1 MSDENTSQAEQP
13 VIEESVEDSG
23 QQSQE
28 ASGEIDAIEEA
39 VANGDISEKQA
50 QSMIK
55 KFQLKVNGKSYEK
68 EIDLSDENAVRNEL
82 QLSAA
87 ARQAMSES
95 SNLKKQYEKELARL
109 KQDPYSVL
117 AELGL
122 DPDQLA
128 EMRIQQRIEEMKKS
142 PEQVEREKIQ
152 KELQEAREE
161 ARKLKEEKE
170 TNELTKLQEQAAIQI
185 EDEIT
190 KALDAHQTLPKSR
203 HVVKRIADSMLW
215 AMNNGFENVT
225 AEDVIPMV
233 EKDLTEEYNRLMDDA
248 PEEMLERLIGKRN
261 IDRLRAKRVA
271 QAKTSPLNA
280 VKPTANSVKE
290 QKEEPRKKISQREF
304 FSKLGKK

>member
-1 MSDENTSQAEQP
+1 
-13 VIEESVEDSG
+13 
-23 QQSQE
+23 
-28 ASGEIDAIEEA
+28 
-39 VANGDISEKQA
+39 
-50 QSMIK
+50 
-55 KFQLKVNGKSYEK
+55 
-68 EIDLSDENAVRNEL
+68 
-82 QLSAA
+82 
-87 ARQAMSES
+87 MSES

-170 TNELTKLQEQAAIQI
+170 SNEFAKMQEQAAVQI

-190 KALDAHQTLPKSR
+190 KALDAHTTLPKSR

-233 EKDLTEEYNRLMDDA
+233 EKDLTEEYNKLMDDA

-261 IDRLRAKRVA
+261 IERLRAKRVA
-271 QAKTSPLNA
+271 AVKSAPSPLNS
-280 VKPTANSVKE
+280 VKPTANSTKQ
-290 QKEEPRKKISQREF
+290 QKEEPKKKIPASQF
-304 FSKLGKK
+304 FKSLGKK